1 MRRADAHIH
10 LFMPGYADLL
20 PERCRRQ
27 DPSELTLYSAYA
39 EQYQISAALV
49 VGYEGAPWADGNNR
63 YLAELVTAHAWVRP
77 TAFLFPATLTV
88 STLEQLQREGFVGIS
103 LYLFTADDLRA
114 LSEVS
119 EAVWRWLVQQRWLV
133 SVNSRGEAWSTW
145 LPILERQPELRLLI
159 SHLGLPP
166 RCAVAPGPEAMAAL
180 LPVCAL
186 ARFPNSYVKLS
197 GFYALSDP
205 GYDYPHRSAWPYVTE
220 LVAAFGPHR
229 LLWGSDYSPSLEWVS
244 FPQTL
249 RLLEQ
254 IPDLDAAVL
263 PLVVGE
269 NLLALLA
276 SVG

>member
-10 LFMPGYADLL
+10 LFMPGYADQL
-20 PERCRRQ
+20 PASCQRH
-27 DPSELTLYSAYA
+27 DPSELTLYTAYA
-39 EQYQISAALV
+39 ERYQITAALV
-49 VGYEGAPWADGNNR
+49 VGYEGEPWAAGNNR
-63 YLAELVTAHAWVRP
+63 YLAGLVAAHAWVRP
-77 TAFLFPATLTV
+77 TAFLFPAALTV
-88 STLEQLQREGFVGIS
+88 NTLEQLQREGFVGIS

-114 LSEVS
+114 LGEVA
-119 EAVWRWLVQQRWLV
+119 EAVWYWLAQQRWLV
-133 SVNSRGEAWSTW
+133 SVNSRGAAWSAW

-180 LPVCAL
+180 RPVLAL

-205 GYDYPHRSAWPYVTE
+205 GYDYPHRSAWPYVAE
-220 LVAAFGPHR
+220 LVTAFGPHR

-249 RLLEQ
+249 SLLEQ
-254 IPDLDAAVL
+254 IPALDASVL